1 MMRCCQKVTV
11 GMGVAGLLVSGE
23 SSTLSTRSQDRLEA
37 SQLRQA
43 TAQQPILK
51 LCPVGGERYPEE
63 ARDCPIHHV
72 PLTELMLARLRLEE
86 RSSRD

>member
-1 MMRCCQKVTV
+1 MRQFCQKVTV

-23 SSTLSTRSQDRLEA
+23 SSTLVARSQDRLEA
-37 SQLRQA
+37 SQLPQA
-43 TAQQPILK
+43 SAQPPILK
-51 LCPVGGERYPEE
+51 LCPVGGERYPKE

>member
-1 MMRCCQKVTV
+1 MMQLCQKVTV
-11 GMGVAGLLVSGE
+11 GMGIAGLLVSGE
-23 SSTLSTRSQDRLEA
+23 GSTLITRSQDGLEA

-43 TAQQPILK
+43 SAQQPVLK

-72 PLTELMLARLRLEE
+72 PLIDLVLVRL
-86 RSSRD
+86 

>member
-1 MMRCCQKVTV
+1 MMQCCQKLTV

-23 SSTLSTRSQDRLEA
+23 SSTLITRSQCRLEA
-37 SQLRQA
+37 SQPRHA
-43 TAQQPILK
+43 SAQQPVTK

-72 PLTELMLARLRLEE
+72 PLTELMLAR
-86 RSSRD
+86 RSGRAMTEPP

>member
-1 MMRCCQKVTV
+1 MIQLCQKVTV

-23 SSTLSTRSQDRLEA
+23 RSTLVARSTYRLEA

-43 TAQQPILK
+43 SAQQPVVR

-86 RSSRD
+86 R

>member
-1 MMRCCQKVTV
+1 MTRSCQQLTV
-11 GMGVAGLLVSGE
+11 GMSVVGLLASGE
-23 SSTLSTRSQDRLEA
+23 HATRVRASQDRLEA
-37 SQLRQA
+37 SQLPQA
-43 TAQQPILK
+43 SAQPPILK

>member
-1 MMRCCQKVTV
+1 MWRFCQKVTT

-23 SSTLSTRSQDRLEA
+23 SSTLVTRSPYRLEA
-37 SQLRQA
+37 AQPRQA
-43 TAQQPILK
+43 SAQQPVLK

-72 PLTELMLARLRLEE
+72 PLTELRVARLRLEE

>member
-1 MMRCCQKVTV
+1 MTRFYQIVA
-11 GMGVAGLLVSGE
+11 MGIVVAGLIASGE
-23 SSTLSTRSQDRLEA
+23 RSTLVTQRQPSLEA
-37 SQLRQA
+37 SQPRHA
-43 TAQQPILK
+43 NAQHPVVK

-72 PLTELMLARLRLEE
+72 QLTELMLVRLRLEE

>member
-1 MMRCCQKVTV
+1 MTRFYQIVAM
-11 GMGVAGLLVSGE
+11 GIGVAGLIASGE
-23 SSTLSTRSQDRLEA
+23 SSTLVTRSPYRLEA
-37 SQLRQA
+37 AQSRQA
-43 TAQQPILK
+43 SAQQPVLK

-72 PLTELMLARLRLEE
+72 PLTELRVARLRVEE

>member
-1 MMRCCQKVTV
+1 MMQLCQKVTV
-11 GMGVAGLLVSGE
+11 GMGVAGLLVSSE
-23 SSTLSTRSQDRLEA
+23 SSTLVARSPYRLEA
-37 SQLRQA
+37 SQLRHA
-43 TAQQPILK
+43 SAQQPVVR